1 MHMPSF
7 PGVVSKCCV
16 WIYNILL
23 EIFGLHS
30 SATFLGQ
37 SDPVD
42 QLSSVLPGG
51 KILIRD
57 QRYHRREQIS
67 FIIFPITK
75 ISDRWLSDYSG
86 LGDNLGDTEAS
97 ELFIVRKF
105 VQKVLWGWVQTSE
118 CLLSRYCRDSLTNR
132 DGWQTDTGLFE
143 MFVSPVWYSWDV
155 SSAIWSQP

>member
-1 MHMPSF
+1 MLS
-7 PGVVSKCCV
+7 
-16 WIYNILL
+16 LDL
-23 EIFGLHS
+23 QHS
-30 SATFLGQ
+30 SRKLWSPLVSNFPSTEWPSWPA
-37 SDPVD
+37 
-42 QLSSVLPGG
+42 QLSVTRGSDL
-51 KILIRD
+51 D
-57 QRYHRREQIS
+57 QGS
-67 FIIFPITK
+67 K
-75 ISDRWLSDYSG
+75 ISQTGTNIIYYFPYHKNIWSVIIGLLRTSFQI